1 MVGMFRTYLKEIVY
15 GGNDGIVTTFAVV
28 AGFTGAAA
36 HGSIAHYSY
45 ATVLLFGL
53 ANLFADAASMGLGN
67 FLSVRSE
74 KDVYN
79 AERKKQLRRVQ
90 ENPDKYKELTT
101 KILLDKGYN
110 QKQAT
115 EMMEIFSTNEKHWT
129 QFLMNNTINLSNPS
143 DENPTYTAIATF
155 TAFTIFGSIPLLP
168 YIFLGTNP
176 NLFLYSSTT
185 SFLALI
191 LLGVIRGKI
200 VQENMARSIMEIVI
214 VGGVAAS
221 IAYFV
226 GTFFKL

>member
-1 MVGMFRTYLKEIVY
+1 MRTYLKEIVY

-36 HGSIAHYSY
+36 HGNIAQYSY

-74 KDVYN
+74 QDVYN
-79 AERKKQLRRVQ
+79 SERKKQLRRLQ
-90 ENPDKYKELTT
+90 EHPEKHKTLT
-101 KILLDKGYN
+101 KNLLLNKGYTE
-110 QKQAT
+110 KQAT
-115 EMMEIFSTNEKHWT
+115 DMMEIFATNEKHWT
-129 QFLMNNTINLSNPS
+129 QFLMNNTVSLSNPS
-143 DENPTYTAIATF
+143 DENPAYTAIATF
-155 TAFTIFGSIPLLP
+155 AAFIIFGSIPLLP
-168 YIFLGTNP
+168 YIFLGTSP
-176 NLFLYSSTT
+176 DLFLYSSTT
-185 SFLALI
+185 SLLALI

-200 VQENMARSIMEIVI
+200 VQENMLRSIMEIVL

-226 GTFFKL
+226 GTFFRL